1 MGRANSLET
10 LALTFGDDD
19 YDLDKTRGEESG
31 GWGGNKGAEEK
42 TKKVREWIVELAL
55 KQSVRESTTALGPKT
70 WSTLMFHSLEAISQ
84 AMLREKK
91 LLHMIKYLTEWI

>member
-19 YDLDKTRGEESG
+19 YDLDKMRGEQSG
-31 GWGGNKGAEEK
+31 GRGNKGTEEK
-42 TKKVREWIVELAL
+42 TKKVREWIVEFAL

-84 AMLREKK
+84 AMLREKNC
-91 LLHMIKYLTEWI
+91 YT